1 MRIKILIVQQCLQP
15 FSKKTT
21 FNNGISPFFKNTKNS
36 PDAMARSTMS
46 GGGLGAQETPD
57 LLYQLMF
64 AIGTQGKIIAN
75 VPISHPSPLYRRVN
89 GVQVIVSPTH
99 NRKFNPT
106 LIILN
111 ACTACLEACWTVR
124 LKTISCG
131 LDDFEKSQNVM
142 NTMHAR
148 NQELFALK
156 QWLLHSDK
164 RMASGKGHASCH
176 IPRQV
181 CAFGPHPY
189 NDTDMAESDHIIDK
203 MDYKRTSK
211 RHEDTNHEM
220 LQLVSSVLT
229 LS

>member
-1 MRIKILIVQQCLQP
+1 VLILKQLLYYIQDLIKFSEIDMRIKILIVQQCLQP
-15 FSKKTT
+15 FSKKTS

-64 AIGTQGKIIAN
+64 AIGTQGKVIPN
-75 VPISHPSPLYRRVN
+75 VVISHPSPKKVR
-89 GVQVIVSPTH
+89 GVPVFVPNPKT
-99 NRKFNPT
+99 FNPT
-106 LIILN
+106 LVILN

-124 LKTISCG
+124 LKTVSCG
-131 LDDFEKSQNVM
+131 LDDFEKSQNVL

-148 NQELFALK
+148 NQELFAMK

-164 RMASGKGHASCH
+164 RMASGKGHATCH

-181 CAFGPHPY
+181 CAFGPHSY
-189 NDTDMAESDHIIDK
+189 NDTDMAESDHIMDK
-203 MDYKRTSK
+203 TDY
-211 RHEDTNHEM
+211 
-220 LQLVSSVLT
+220 
-229 LS
+229 